1 MHQLKEAGI
10 MRHQPENSVSPPY
23 TRPRLKASSNNEN
36 WTAESIPNL
45 WDKVVLITGATSGI
59 GRAAD
64 EILADY
70 SHLNVLINNAAIMA
84 CPYAKTEDGVE
95 IQMATNHLG
104 HFALSRLMLP
114 LLRIKRGSR
123 IVNTS
128 SIGHRMGKIDLRIRR
143 A

>member
-1 MHQLKEAGI
+1 MGP
-10 MRHQPENSVSPPY
+10 QPGNLEVWRLDLADLTSVR
-23 TRPRLKASSNNEN
+23 TF
-36 WTAESIPNL
+36 AES
-45 WDKVVLITGATSGI
+45 WSSAHDSGL
-59 GRAAD
+59 D
-64 EILADY
+64 L
-70 SHLNVLINNAAIMA
+70 LINNAGVMAIPRRESA
-84 CPYAKTEDGVE
+84 DGHEV
-95 IQMATNHLG
+95 QLATNHLG